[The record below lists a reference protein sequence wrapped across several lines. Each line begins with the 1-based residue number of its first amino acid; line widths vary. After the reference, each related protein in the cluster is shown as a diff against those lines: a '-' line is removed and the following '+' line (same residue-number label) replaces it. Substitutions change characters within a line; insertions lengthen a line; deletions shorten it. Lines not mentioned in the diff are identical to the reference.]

1 MPDMLR
7 LELSRRVT
15 QNESAQH
22 LRLLGEL
29 EREKGPVEL
38 DATKT
43 ESYGPLGVALLA
55 SAFGVRARDGR
66 ETRLIPPTDPD
77 KLQLFEETGLLECV
91 AGEPA
96 PGPESVRVASAFTID
111 DALMMVRGIAENR
124 SLRDGTAAV
133 LEIVVRALFG
143 NALTWAESTR
153 GLWCMGRYVAKSRSL
168 RFAIVDRGIGIP
180 AALRRA
186 EIGNLR
192 RSTDPEV
199 MHAVFDDPS
208 ASSKKD
214 AGESRGLLRVRTA
227 VEQHKGRLLGL
238 SLAGRVT
245 FQKGRWA
252 TSTTP
257 PFHGTAFEVE
267 LGS

>member
-1 MPDMLR
+1 MPRMLR

-22 LRLLGEL
+22 LRLIGEL

-66 ETRLIPPTDPD
+66 ETRLLPPTEPE
-77 KLQLFEETGLLECV
+77 KLALFEETGLLECI
-91 AGEPA
+91 AGEPPPSA
-96 PGPESVRVASAFTID
+96 EAVRLATSFTID
-111 DALMMVRGIAENR
+111 DALAMVRGLAENR
-124 SLRDGTAAV
+124 SLRDGAVPV
-133 LEIVVRALFG
+133 LEVIVRALFG

-153 GLWCMGRYVAKSRSL
+153 GLWCMGRYVAKNRSL
-168 RFAIVDRGIGIP
+168 RFALVDRGIGIP

-186 EIGNLR
+186 EVGNLR

-199 MHAVFDDPS
+199 MHAVFQDPG

-238 SLAGRVT
+238 SLAGKIS
-245 FQKGRWA
+245 FQKGHWVS
-252 TSTTP
+252 STTP

-267 LGS
+267 LGG